1 MSPFVNT
8 FSLKIHERNVSTFGL
23 AIAEAGVAME
33 ILINLASLT
42 LEFLLRA
49 FVITA
54 VVSLGSMVLARK
66 PMHFWPMFRVTCVIL
81 LIVNLVVL
89 PLLEGSSE

>member
-1 MSPFVNT
+1 
-8 FSLKIHERNVSTFGL
+8 
-23 AIAEAGVAME
+23 ME

-49 FVITA
+49 LVITA

-66 PMHFWPMFRVTCVIL
+66 RMRFWTMFRVTCVIL
-81 LIVNLVVL
+81 LIVNLVVV
-89 PLLEGSSE
+89 PLLDGSSE